1 MRRQV
6 DTSVGMAAVA
16 PLVALLVATG
26 APAAAAAPATPVVA
40 LQAPPPSGE
49 PEDVEPAAL
58 PAASATP
65 AQVEEER
72 LTPPSP
78 SPDAGGARQATSP
91 DPLKLVAVTWTGP
104 APQVVE
110 LRSRLVTGLF
120 GPWTRVDPVDT
131 ERDGKRS
138 ASTGTEPVW
147 VDDSREVQVRA
158 TTNGQPVTQRVALT
172 SIDPGTS
179 SNDARIATAAVT
191 PGGATGSPSS
201 PNVVTRAQW
210 GADER
215 LMTWAP
221 EYTPTVRAVTVHHT
235 AGTNAY
241 TAAES
246 AAIVR
251 GIYTYHARTQGWG
264 DIGYH
269 VLVDRFGTVFEGRAG
284 GLARSVIAAHAG
296 GFNRETFGIA
306 MMGDFTSVAPPA
318 PTLEATAQLAA
329 YKLGGLYRDPAAN
342 VTLTSTGGGTSRYPA
357 GRAVSL
363 PAVFAHR
370 DVGATECPGNT
381 GVRSMPT
388 IRSRTTTL
396 VGNLASYPIR
406 QKWLAL
412 RSVLAEPSVV
422 ESPTARS
429 GRVTRFSGSN
439 GAVYWSSAT
448 GAQAV
453 YGVINTRYDALGAA
467 SSPLGLPRTDEKA
480 ASDGRGRYN
489 QFEAGSIYWTPQTGA
504 WPVRGPI
511 LNRWAQLGY
520 ERSSLGYPKGDQR
533 AVTGGQR
540 QDFERGYLRLNTAT
554 GAVTVNS

>member
-1 MRRQV
+1 M
-6 DTSVGMAAVA
+6 SAAVVA
-16 PLVALLVATG
+16 PLAAVLLVSG
-26 APAAAAAPATPVVA
+26 LPAVAATPVVLPA
-40 LQAPPPSGE
+40 AAPPSGE
-49 PEDVEPAAL
+49 PEDVTPARL
-58 PAASATP
+58 PDASATP
-65 AQVEEER
+65 AQVEQER
-72 LTPPSP
+72 LTTPSP
-78 SPDAGGARQATSP
+78 SPDSGGARQVSSP

-104 APQVVE
+104 APQLVE
-110 LRSRLVTGLF
+110 MRSRLVTGLF

-147 VDDSREVQVRA
+147 VDQSREVQVRA
-158 TTNGQPVTQRVALT
+158 STNGQPETQRVALT

-179 SNDARIATAAVT
+179 SNDARIAAAATT

-201 PNVVTRAQW
+201 PAVVTRAQW

-215 LMTWAP
+215 LMTWTP

-264 DIGYH
+264 DIGYN

-296 GFNRETFGIA
+296 GFNRETFGIG

-318 PTLEATAQLAA
+318 ATIEATAQLAA
-329 YKLGGLYRDPAAN
+329 YKLGGLYRDPAAT
-342 VTLTSTGGGTSRYPA
+342 VTLTSSGGGTSRYPA

-363 PAVFAHR
+363 PTVFAHR

-388 IRSRTTTL
+388 IRSRTAAL

-406 QKWLAL
+406 QKWLTL
-412 RSVLAEPSVV
+412 RTVIGEPSVV

-429 GRVTRFSGSN
+429 ARVTRFSAGN
-439 GAVYWSSAT
+439 GAIYWSQAT
-448 GAQAV
+448 GARAV
-453 YGVINTRYDALGAA
+453 YGSIGSRYDALGAA
-467 SSPLGLPRTDEKA
+467 GSALALPRSDELGA
-480 ASDGRGRYN
+480 PDGRGRYN
-489 QFEAGSIYWTPQTGA
+489 LFQSGSIYWTPQTGA

-511 LNRWAQLGY
+511 LTKWGQLGY

-533 AVTGGQR
+533 AVAGGQR

-554 GAVTVNS
+554 GVVTVNS

>member
-1 MRRQV
+1 MLGAAV
-6 DTSVGMAAVA
+6 IAVLVTTGVPAAATAATAPTAPMAAAVA
-16 PLVALLVATG
+16 PETLPSL
-26 APAAAAAPATPVVA
+26 AA
-40 LQAPPPSGE
+40 PSGE
-49 PEDVEPAAL
+49 PEDVPPAAL
-58 PAASATP
+58 PAAQAPSP
-65 AQVEEER
+65 DVEQER
-72 LTPPSP
+72 LTAPAP
-78 SPDAGGARQATSP
+78 SPDAGGAAQATSP
-91 DPLKLVAVTWTGP
+91 DPLKLVAVTWTG
-104 APQVVE
+104 APPQLVE
-110 LRSRLVTGLF
+110 LRSRLASGLF

-131 ERDGKRS
+131 ERDGRRGPP
-138 ASTGTEPVW
+138 TGTEPVW
-147 VDDSREVQVRA
+147 VADSREVQVRA
-158 TTNGQPVTQRVALT
+158 STDGRSETSRVALT

-179 SNDARIATAAVT
+179 TNDARIAAAATT

-201 PNVVTRAQW
+201 PALVTRAQW

-215 LMTWAP
+215 LMTWTP

-235 AGTNAY
+235 AGTNSY
-241 TAAES
+241 TAADS

-251 GIYTYHARTQGWG
+251 GIYAYHARTQGWG

-269 VLVDRFGTVFEGRAG
+269 VLVDKFGTVFEGRAG

-306 MMGDFTSVAPPA
+306 MMGDYTAIAPSA
-318 PTLEATAQLAA
+318 ATLEATAQLAA
-329 YKLGGLYRDPAAN
+329 YKLGGLYRAPNAS

-396 VGNLASYPIR
+396 VGDLSTYPIR

-412 RSVLAEPSVV
+412 RGVLAEPSVV

-429 GRVTRFSGSN
+429 ARVTRFSGSN

-448 GAQAV
+448 GAWAV
-453 YGVINTRYDALGAA
+453 QGTINARYDALGAA
-467 SSPLGLPRTDEKA
+467 GSVLALPRTDERA
-480 ASDGRGRYN
+480 TPDGRGRYN
-489 QFEAGSIYWTPQTGA
+489 QFQSGVIYWTPQTGA

-511 LNRWAQLGY
+511 LTKWAQLGY
-520 ERSSLGYPKGDQR
+520 ERSSLGYPRGDQR

-540 QDFERGYLRLNTAT
+540 QDFERGYLRLNTTT
-554 GAVTVNS
+554 GVVTVNS

>member
-1 MRRQV
+1 M
-6 DTSVGMAAVA
+6 AVA
-16 PLVALLVATG
+16 ALVAG
-26 APAAAAAPATPVVA
+26 GGAAAAAPAPPPVGVA
-40 LQAPPPSGE
+40 QAPPPSGE

-58 PAASATP
+58 PTAAPTRAEV
-65 AQVEEER
+65 QDER
-72 LTPPSP
+72 LTAPSP
-78 SPDAGGARQATSP
+78 SPDSGGAAQVTSP
-91 DPLKLVAVTWTGP
+91 DPLKLVAVTWTGV
-104 APQVVE
+104 APQLIE
-110 LRSRLVTGLF
+110 LRSRLASGQF

-131 ERDGKRS
+131 ERDGRRA

-147 VDDSREVQVRA
+147 VADSREVQVRA
-158 TTNGQPVTQRVALT
+158 STDGQPVTQRVALT
-172 SIDPGTS
+172 SIDPGVS
-179 SNDARIATAAVT
+179 SNDARIAAASTT

-201 PNVVTRAQW
+201 PAVVTRAQW

-241 TAAES
+241 TAADS

-264 DIGYH
+264 DIGYN

-296 GFNRETFGIA
+296 GFNRETFGIG
-306 MMGDFTSVAPPA
+306 MMGDFTAVAPPA
-318 PTLEATAQLAA
+318 ATIEATAQLAA
-329 YKLGGLYRDPAAN
+329 YKLGGLYRDPNAT
-342 VTLTSTGGGTSRYPA
+342 VSLTSTGGGTSRYPA
-357 GRAVSL
+357 GRAVTL
-363 PAVFAHR
+363 PTVFAHR

-381 GVRSMPT
+381 GIRSMPT
-388 IRSRTTTL
+388 IKSRTAAL

-429 GRVTRFSGSN
+429 ARVTRFSGAN

-448 GAQAV
+448 GAWAV
-453 YGVINTRYDALGAA
+453 YGTIGSRYDALGAA
-467 SSPLGLPRTDEKA
+467 GSSLGLPRTDERVA
-480 ASDGRGRYN
+480 PDRRGRYN
-489 QFEAGSIYWTPQTGA
+489 QFQAGSIYWTPQTGA
-504 WPVRGPI
+504 WPVKGAI
-511 LNRWAQLGY
+511 LTKWGQLGY
-520 ERSSLGYPKGDQR
+520 ERSSLGYPRGAEY
-533 AVTGGQR
+533 AVTGGLR
-540 QDFERGYLRLNTAT
+540 QDFERGFLRYDSRT
-554 GAVTVNS
+554 GAVTVNR

>member
-1 MRRQV
+1 MG
-6 DTSVGMAAVA
+6 TKVGTVVVA
-16 PLVALLVATG
+16 PLAALLVATG
-26 APAAAAAPATPVVA
+26 APAVAAPTAPA
-40 LQAPPPSGE
+40 LIAAPPPSGD
-49 PEDVEPAAL
+49 PEDVAPAAL
-58 PAASATP
+58 PAASAPP

-78 SPDAGGARQATSP
+78 SPDSGGARQVTSP

-110 LRSRLVTGLF
+110 MRSRLITGLF

-131 ERDGKRS
+131 ERDGRRN

-147 VDDSREVQVRA
+147 VDDSKEVQVRA

-172 SIDPGTS
+172 SIDPGTG
-179 SNDARIATAAVT
+179 SNDARIAAAAVT

-201 PNVVTRAQW
+201 PAVVTRAQW

-264 DIGYH
+264 DIGYN

-329 YKLGGLYRDPAAN
+329 YKLGGLYRDPNAT
-342 VTLTSTGGGTSRYPA
+342 VSLTSTGGGTSRYPA

-388 IRSRTTTL
+388 IRSRTAAL

-429 GRVTRFSGSN
+429 ARVTRFSGAN

-448 GAQAV
+448 GAWAV
-453 YGVINTRYDALGAA
+453 YGTIGTRYDALGAA
-467 SSPLGLPRTDEKA
+467 GSVLGLPRTDEKA
-480 ASDGRGRYN
+480 TPDGRGRYN
-489 QFEAGSIYWTPQTGA
+489 QFQSGSIYWSPSTGA

-511 LNRWAQLGY
+511 LTRWGQLGY